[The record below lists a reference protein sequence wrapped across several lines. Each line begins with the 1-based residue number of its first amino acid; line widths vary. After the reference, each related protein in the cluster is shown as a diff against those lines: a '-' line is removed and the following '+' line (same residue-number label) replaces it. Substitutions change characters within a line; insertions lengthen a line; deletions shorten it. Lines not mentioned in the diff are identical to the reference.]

1 MNSELGFPLA
11 LGVAVA
17 LCLSAGF
24 VGAPARSETLA
35 DALVAAYGNSNLLEQ
50 NRALLRAADEDVPQA
65 LGGLRP
71 VLAFVAGAS
80 HRYQDPGENVVSF
93 RDLKKD
99 DVEKDEELNCLY
111 DDPNSDTCTV
121 LFSRVKPITNE
132 RSIGL
137 TLDLVLLDSGRTRR
151 AAEAARETVLATRE
165 SLRQVE
171 QRVLLQAVA
180 AYMDVIRS
188 AEFVSLH
195 ERNVQLIERELRAA
209 EDRFDVGAVT
219 RTDVALAESRMA
231 GAQARLTA
239 AQGDLK
245 TAREFY
251 RTAVGHYPGN
261 LVRPSSAPPL
271 PVATEE
277 EAKDV
282 ARRSHPLVLQ
292 ARGEAAAAE
301 ALVERAKATMK
312 PTLTARA
319 TWTHVQE
326 LQPHRDDIAETSVD
340 HNLEFFFRKAYK
352 TQDRKT
358 ASLSLEAPIYSG
370 GRLSSALR
378 EAIARRD
385 AARSALLRNALN
397 VGESVGRSWS
407 NIRVADARIAAG
419 ERQVEAALSA
429 FEGVREEAALGS
441 RTTLDVLDA
450 EQDLLNANAAL
461 IEAETQRHVGA
472 YSLMASMGLMTAE
485 HLNLGIATYDPA
497 AYYDAVRRGTLR
509 NVSPEGEKLEYVLMR
524 IFRAEERDET
534 PQQ

>member
-1 MNSELGFPLA
+1 MNPNRQFPLV

-71 VLAFVAGAS
+71 VLAFVASAS
-80 HRYQDPGENVVSF
+80 HRYVEDGDNDFIIETIESDDEN
-93 RDLKKD
+93 
-99 DVEKDEELNCLY
+99 EPDELVFMNFIRPE
-111 DDPNSDTCTV
+111 
-121 LFSRVKPITNE
+121 IANE

-137 TLDLVLLDSGRTRR
+137 TLDIVLLDSGRTRH
-151 AAEAARETVLATRE
+151 AAEAARETVLATRAA
-165 SLRQVE
+165 LRQVE

-188 AEFVSLH
+188 AEFVNLH

-231 GAQARLTA
+231 RAQARLTA

-245 TAREFY
+245 TAREAY

-261 LVRPSSAPPL
+261 LVRPTSPPRT
-271 PVATEE
+271 PVATED

-282 ARRSHPLVLQ
+282 AQRSHPLILQ
-292 ARGEAAAAE
+292 ARSEAAAAE
-301 ALVERAKATMK
+301 ALVKRAKATLK
-312 PTLTARA
+312 PTLTARGS
-319 TWTHVQE
+319 WTHVQT
-326 LQPHRDDIAETSVD
+326 LPSSDKFNHDDRHEDPSQD
-340 HNLEFFFRKAYK
+340 HTLHYLFRKAFE

-358 ASLSLEAPIYSG
+358 ASLNLEVPIYSG

-385 AARSALLRNALN
+385 AARSALLQNALN

-461 IEAETQRHVGA
+461 IEAQTQRHVGA

-497 AYYDAVRRGTLR
+497 AYYEAVRRGTLR
-509 NVSPEGEKLEYVLMR
+509 NVAPDGEKLEYVLMR

-534 PQQ
+534 PRQ

>member
-1 MNSELGFPLA
+1 MNPVRRSPPA
-11 LGVAVA
+11 LCIAVA
-17 LCLSAGF
+17 LCISAGF
-24 VGAPARSETLA
+24 AGTQARSETLA

-50 NRALLRAADEDVPQA
+50 NRALLRVADEDVPQA

-71 VLAFVAGAS
+71 VLAFVASAS
-80 HRYQDPGENVVSF
+80 HRYQDPPETRIFFEERKYENEEECIF
-93 RDLKKD
+93 IDP
-99 DVEKDEELNCLY
+99 DEDEGV
-111 DDPNSDTCTV
+111 CTV
-121 LFSRVKPITNE
+121 IIVREKPITNE
-132 RSIGL
+132 RRIGL
-137 TLDLVLLDSGRTRR
+137 TLDLVLLDSGRTRH

-165 SLRQVE
+165 ALRQVE

-188 AEFVSLH
+188 AEFESLH

-219 RTDVALAESRMA
+219 RTDVALAEARLA
-231 GAQARLTA
+231 RAQARLTA

-245 TAREFY
+245 TARESY
-251 RTAVGHYPGN
+251 RTAIGHYPGN
-261 LVRPSSAPPL
+261 LVRPSSPPRT

-282 ARRSHPLVLQ
+282 AQRSHPLILQ
-292 ARGEAAAAE
+292 ARNEAAAAE
-301 ALVERAKATMK
+301 ALVKRAKATMK

-319 TWTHVQE
+319 ALTHVQE
-326 LQPHRDDIAETSVD
+326 LQPHSDDRGETSED
-340 HNLEFFFRKAYK
+340 HSLEYLFRKAYI
-352 TQDRKT
+352 TRDEKT
-358 ASLSLEAPIYSG
+358 ASLNLEIPIYSG
-370 GRLSSALR
+370 GRRSSALR

-385 AARSALLRNALN
+385 AARSALLQNALN

-407 NIRVADARIAAG
+407 NIRVADARIVAG

-429 FEGVREEAALGS
+429 FEGVREETALGS

-509 NVSPEGEKLEYVLMR
+509 KVSPDGEKLEYVLMR
-524 IFRAEERDET
+524 LFRDEKRDEA
-534 PQQ
+534 PQE